1 MLKRSGKSRQPC
13 LVPEFTGKVFS
24 SSLVSMML
32 VVGVLKIS
40 FLMLRYVSSIPT
52 LMRVY
57 HEWMLNFVKCLFC
70 IYWNYYVTFILLL
83 LVTVVYCIDWFTNV
97 KPSLHPWS
105 KSDLVMVYE
114 CSYVLLDSV
123 CWYLVEDSCF
133 YIRWRY
139 WPVICSFI
147 VAVVLSLCSFCI
159 KVMRALQNKFGNVLS
174 SYGHSLKQIAFSF
187 LYV

>member
-70 IYWNYYVTFILLL
+70 IY
-83 LVTVVYCIDWFTNV
+83 
-97 KPSLHPWS
+97 
-105 KSDLVMVYE
+105 
-114 CSYVLLDSV
+114 
-123 CWYLVEDSCF
+123 
-133 YIRWRY
+133 
-139 WPVICSFI
+139 
-147 VAVVLSLCSFCI
+147 
-159 KVMRALQNKFGNVLS
+159 
-174 SYGHSLKQIAFSF
+174 
-187 LYV
+187 